1 MPQCWEAR
9 SNLQSNRRALSVR
22 LKLSSTVLNQRGAY
36 KPKET
41 NPQKKKQVAS
51 SLKTVAYGKAVLPS
65 SCLPIPKNPTPG
77 SKRPDISRTALKQP
91 AIRPAIETPELHQH
105 KERPTYQASKVQ
117 ITAQPSL
124 NGPARKMPATQ
135 TTVSSDS
142 AFSYRAAKTV
152 PAGHEPSPDDLVD
165 YTPTFSPAG
174 STAVRSPLSSPGLD
188 GEHSERER
196 YMLVPTSDFHYLSE
210 RVMELEK
217 ALSSSLTAKKVSGA
231 FLQVQEAIVLDDT
244 INARVT
250 RLEEHKSSVDE
261 AVRKQNDKEM
271 MQNNKLKDLNAEN
284 SERTKQLEA
293 ALKDALER
301 ECRPTKDSIHEKHNR
316 LLDEWH
322 VNTTSFNKLQKS
334 CNEILQTQKEQK
346 ADIDLLQ
353 TKVREAGTR
362 IDITRSDSH
371 KIEKRNEAIDLQN
384 DSNPSRLKDSVKKFQ
399 SEHASDR
406 IEVASIYST
415 VKEYCDPVFA
425 TQTALQYFTEALNQE
440 KAARAEDTAAIKQ
453 LSEGNLAENKG
464 FLARIQESL
473 DHVKQEQQLQRAKA
487 DRVTGNLETRL
498 SEHKTSIICFESSLA
513 AFSESQTAATSN
525 SAGTTS
531 TELNPDAQ
539 IALGLEL
546 QQLRKALKRERLERQ
561 ENSASI
567 ADIREALRGTL
578 EGIEE
583 GGKGS
588 SLPTLWQRRRKPPVI
603 NTSIR

>member
-51 SLKTVAYGKAVLPS
+51 SPNTVAYGKAVLPN
-65 SCLPIPKNPTPG
+65 SCLPIPKNSTPG

-124 NGPARKMPATQ
+124 NGLARKMPATQ

-152 PAGHEPSPDDLVD
+152 PAGHEPSPDHHVD
-165 YTPTFSPAG
+165 YTPTVSPAG
-174 STAVRSPLSSPGLD
+174 STAVRSPSSSPSLD

-217 ALSSSLTAKKVSGA
+217 ALSSSLTATKVSSA
-231 FLQVQEAIVLDDT
+231 FLQVREAIH
-244 INARVT
+244 ARVT
-250 RLEEHKSSVDE
+250 RLEEHKASVDE
-261 AVRKQNDKEM
+261 AVRKQNDTLI

-301 ECRPTKDSIHEKHNR
+301 ECRATKDSIHEKHNR
-316 LLDEWH
+316 LLDGWQ

-346 ADIDLLQ
+346 ADIDSLQ
-353 TKVREAGTR
+353 NKVREAGTR
-362 IDITRSDSH
+362 VDITRSDIRD
-371 KIEKRNEAIDLQN
+371 IEKRNEAIDQQD
-384 DSNPSRLKDSVKKFQ
+384 DSNPSRLKHSVKKFQ

-406 IEVASIYST
+406 IKVASIYST

-464 FLARIQESL
+464 YLARIQESL

-487 DRVTGNLETRL
+487 DRVTENLETRL
-498 SEHKTSIICFESSLA
+498 SEHKTSIIGFESSLA
-513 AFSESQTAATSN
+513 AFRESQTAATSN
-525 SAGTTS
+525 SGGS
-531 TELNPDAQ
+531 TAPKLNPDAQ

-578 EGIEE
+578 KGIEE
-583 GGKGS
+583 GGKGN
-588 SLPTLWQRRRKPPVI
+588 SLPTLWQRRRKPLAI